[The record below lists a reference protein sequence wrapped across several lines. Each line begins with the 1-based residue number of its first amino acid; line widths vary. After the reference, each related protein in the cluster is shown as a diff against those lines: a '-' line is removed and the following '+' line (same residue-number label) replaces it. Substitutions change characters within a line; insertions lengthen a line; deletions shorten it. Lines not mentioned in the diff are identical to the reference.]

1 MDKSLAGI
9 YSNISN
15 GHPVKKIV
23 NMVVSSIEKK
33 HGIEQRSVFKKQ
45 DRTGVFNR
53 FFIVEN

>member
-1 MDKSLAGI
+1 MEKPLAGI

-23 NMVVSSIEKK
+23 NSVVSSIEKK

-53 FFIVEN
+53 FL